1 MLFTIFS
8 VFYVLIAA
16 AMIVL
21 ILLQRGDGA
30 NAGASFGGGASG
42 TVFGARGSASFLTRA
57 TSALA
62 ALFFVLSLA
71 MGIYLGHAGNRK
83 PQQNLGVMAGAA
95 SSSAPASSASAS
107 PAQSGSVN
115 AAARHEAPAAR
126 PSTPAAAPAQ
136 NTEVP
141 QATPVRR
148 QSAGAPG
155 TSAKPAPSKS
165 AKPPASGGGNRGRD
179 G

>member
-21 ILLQRGDGA
+21 ILIQRGDGA

-57 TSALA
+57 TGVLA

-71 MGIYLGHAGNRK
+71 MGIWLSRTGVPT
-83 PQQNLGVMAGAA
+83 PQADLGVMSGVVTPT
-95 SSSAPASSASAS
+95 PASSAAAQTS
-107 PAQSGSVN
+107 PNIHPLANPPQKAVPQ
-115 AAARHEAPAAR
+115 ATQP
-126 PSTPAAAPAQ
+126 AAPA
-136 NTEVP
+136 NNDEVP
-141 QATPVRR
+141 QAT
-148 QSAGAPG
+148 APTQPKPAG
-155 TSAKPAPSKS
+155 TS
-165 AKPPASGGGNRGRD
+165 GH
-179 G
+179 